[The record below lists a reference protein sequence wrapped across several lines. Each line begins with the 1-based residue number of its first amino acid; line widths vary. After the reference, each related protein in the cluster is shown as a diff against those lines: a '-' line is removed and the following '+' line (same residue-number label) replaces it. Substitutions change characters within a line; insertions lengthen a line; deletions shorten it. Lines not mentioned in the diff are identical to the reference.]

1 MMRLFGVFGLM
12 FVLAGVAAAD
22 HATKAPAK
30 QASKKA
36 AKHAS
41 KPAPPADDQPPADEA
56 AAGDDGTAAD
66 GSDGQMTPEEIEA
79 SLPPHVNGPKLV
91 DLGHDIQIDLP
102 AGMLLLERDEARKM
116 LEKGGDDTQN
126 VLGVVGQLDANWL
139 VVIEYDDVGYV
150 SDTDADKL
158 DSNELLRS
166 YEEGTKQQNARRKTL
181 GVPELFLD
189 GWSELPAYKRLQH
202 HLVWGLKA
210 HSTEGPV
217 INFFTRILGR
227 SGYMSVNLIDSP
239 DAIEQSKHDTQ
250 VLLDAIQ
257 FKAGSRYED
266 HQDGDRDSGLG
277 LRALVL
283 GGAGLGLVKAAK
295 AGFLIKLLLIFK
307 KGFIVVFA
315 AIGGFFKW
323 MLGRKKKNADAEPP
337 QDPLPPADEPPAT
350 PPEV

>member
-1 MMRLFGVFGLM
+1 MLA
-12 FVLAGVAAAD
+12 LAGTASAERAKKS
-22 HATKAPAK
+22 ATK
-30 QASKKA
+30 QADAKA
-36 AKHAS
+36 AKQ
-41 KPAPPADDQPPADEA
+41 PAADDSAAELADPDAEQA
-56 AAGDDGTAAD
+56 AEGAD
-66 GSDGQMTPEEIEA
+66 PELTPEEVEA
-79 SLPPHVNGPKLV
+79 SLPPHINGPKLV

-217 INFFTRILGR
+217 INFFTR
-227 SGYMSVNLIDSP
+227 
-239 DAIEQSKHDTQ
+239 
-250 VLLDAIQ
+250 
-257 FKAGSRYED
+257 
-266 HQDGDRDSGLG
+266 
-277 LRALVL
+277 
-283 GGAGLGLVKAAK
+283 
-295 AGFLIKLLLIFK
+295 
-307 KGFIVVFA
+307 
-315 AIGGFFKW
+315 
-323 MLGRKKKNADAEPP
+323 
-337 QDPLPPADEPPAT
+337 
-350 PPEV
+350 